1 MKDAYY
7 FSHDSNAKD
16 DPKCVMLI
24 EKLGMEG
31 YGIFWA
37 LVETLREQ
45 PEYKYPLRLIPA
57 LARRYNTTAEIIQSV
72 INDFGLFEI
81 EDECFFSPS
90 LMRRMKKWNDYR
102 EQQRAKA
109 MKRWDRNADAK
120 PSQSHCN
127 TMDNPCKYDGKAT
140 VILRKEKKRK
150 EKKEEEKK
158 EEEKKKE
165 EKKKEKDAVQRG
177 PAPPYQFIVDQYNS
191 ICTSFPKVKSISE
204 ARKKAIRARLNQYVV
219 DDFVTLFKKAETS
232 DFLKGQN
239 KNNWMATFD
248 WLIKDAN
255 MAKVLD
261 GNYEN
266 KGGGGNGPN
275 GDRPQL
281 NILTL

>member
-158 EEEKKKE
+158 EDIVCAEQ
-165 EKKKEKDAVQRG
+165 A
-177 PAPPYQFIVDQYNS
+177 PAPPPEPPVISLPLNDKTEYPITQTQVDEWRELYPAVDVMQELRKYVGWAKSNPTKRKTRRGILRS
-191 ICTSFPKVKSISE
+191 VTSWLSKEQDRGGARASPN
-204 ARKKAIRARLNQYVV
+204 RKK
-219 DDFVTLFKKAETS
+219 
-232 DFLKGQN
+232 
-239 KNNWMATFD
+239 
-248 WLIKDAN
+248 
-255 MAKVLD
+255 LD
-261 GNYEN
+261 GLKYDQRPPGEN
-266 KGGGGNGPN
+266 GLDKDFDDMPSKKGG
-275 GDRPQL
+275 
-281 NILTL
+281 